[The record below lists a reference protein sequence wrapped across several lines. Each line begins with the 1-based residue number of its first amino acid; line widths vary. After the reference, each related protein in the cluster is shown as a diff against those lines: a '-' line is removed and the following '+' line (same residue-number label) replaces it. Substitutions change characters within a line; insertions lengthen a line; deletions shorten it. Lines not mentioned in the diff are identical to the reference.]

1 MSVVMNFQTT
11 LRWII
16 LASFS
21 FLAAALAAPEADAG
35 QPTKEITKGNAT
47 ASSPTPKPT
56 PKPTP
61 TADEEEEQE
70 IRRNRQFL
78 AEPARASAPP
88 QTRMFIGRE
97 IPVATQYA
105 APRITPQADG
115 GYIVQPATPT
125 AFETRRTGMTI
136 DGTGFEETEIEGFID
151 YGSPIR
157 TEVPIYNEKG
167 EIIGT
172 TIQEH
177 QNPILQPVFRTI
189 RKE

>member
-11 LRWII
+11 LRWI
-16 LASFS
+16 LLPFFS
-21 FLAAALAAPEADAG
+21 FLATAFAAPEADVV
-35 QPTKEITKGNAT
+35 QLTQEIPKGNAT
-47 ASSPTPKPT
+47 AASPT

-70 IRRNRQFL
+70 IRRNHQFL
-78 AEPARASAPP
+78 GEPARASAPA

-105 APRITPQADG
+105 PPRIATQANG

-125 AFETRRTGMTI
+125 AFETRQTGLTI
-136 DGTGFEETEIEGFID
+136 DGAGFEQTEIEGFID

-157 TEVPIYNEKG
+157 TAVPLYNEKG

-177 QNPILQPVFRTI
+177 PNPILQPVFRTI

>member
-16 LASFS
+16 LAPFS
-21 FLAAALAAPEADAG
+21 FLTAALAAPEADTG
-35 QPTKEITKGNAT
+35 QPTQEITKGNAT
-47 ASSPTPKPT
+47 ASSPT

-78 AEPARASAPP
+78 AEPARAIAPP
-88 QTRMFIGRE
+88 QARMFIGRE

-105 APRITPQADG
+105 PPRITPQADG

-136 DGTGFEETEIEGFID
+136 DGAGFEETEIEGFID

-157 TEVPIYNEKG
+157 TAMPLYNEKG

-177 QNPILQPVFRTI
+177 PNPILQPVFRTI

>member
-11 LRWII
+11 LRWI
-16 LASFS
+16 LFPFFS
-21 FLAAALAAPEADAG
+21 FLTTAFAAPEADVG
-35 QPTKEITKGNAT
+35 HPTKELTKGNAT
-47 ASSPTPKPT
+47 TASPT

-70 IRRNRQFL
+70 IRRNHQFL
-78 AEPARASAPP
+78 GEPARASAPA

-105 APRITPQADG
+105 PPRITPQADG

-125 AFETRRTGMTI
+125 AFETRQTGLTI
-136 DGTGFEETEIEGFID
+136 DGAGFEQTEIEGFID

-157 TEVPIYNEKG
+157 TAVPLYNEKG

-177 QNPILQPVFRTI
+177 PNPILQPVFRTI

>member
-1 MSVVMNFQTT
+1 
-11 LRWII
+11 
-16 LASFS
+16 
-21 FLAAALAAPEADAG
+21 
-35 QPTKEITKGNAT
+35 
-47 ASSPTPKPT
+47 
-56 PKPTP
+56 
-61 TADEEEEQE
+61 
-70 IRRNRQFL
+70 
-78 AEPARASAPP
+78 
-88 QTRMFIGRE
+88 MFIGRE

-105 APRITPQADG
+105 PPRITPQADD
-115 GYIVQPATPT
+115 GYVVQPATPT
-125 AFETRRTGMTI
+125 AFETRQTGMTI

-157 TEVPIYNEKG
+157 TAVPLYNEKG

>member
-1 MSVVMNFQTT
+1 MSFVMNFQTT
-11 LRWII
+11 PRWII

-21 FLAAALAAPEADAG
+21 FLTAALAAPEADAG
-35 QPTKEITKGNAT
+35 QPTQEITKGNAT
-47 ASSPTPKPT
+47 AASPT

-78 AEPARASAPP
+78 GEPARATAPV
-88 QTRMFIGRE
+88 QTRMLVGRE

-105 APRITPQADG
+105 PPRITPQADG
-115 GYIVQPATPT
+115 GYVVQPATPT
-125 AFETRRTGMTI
+125 AFETRQTGMTI
-136 DGTGFEETEIEGFID
+136 DATGFEETEIEGFID

-157 TEVPIYNEKG
+157 TALPIYNEKG

-177 QNPILQPVFRTI
+177 PNPILQPVFRTI

>member
-1 MSVVMNFQTT
+1 MNFQTT

-16 LASFS
+16 LAFFS
-21 FLAAALAAPEADAG
+21 FLAAALADLEADDG
-35 QPTKEITKGNAT
+35 QPTQEITKGNAT
-47 ASSPTPKPT
+47 AASPT

-78 AEPARASAPP
+78 GEPARATAPP
-88 QTRMFIGRE
+88 QARMFIGRE

-105 APRITPQADG
+105 PPRISPQADG

-136 DGTGFEETEIEGFID
+136 DGTGFEETEIEGFIN

-157 TEVPIYNEKG
+157 TAVPLYNEKG

-177 QNPILQPVFRTI
+177 PNPILQPVFRTI